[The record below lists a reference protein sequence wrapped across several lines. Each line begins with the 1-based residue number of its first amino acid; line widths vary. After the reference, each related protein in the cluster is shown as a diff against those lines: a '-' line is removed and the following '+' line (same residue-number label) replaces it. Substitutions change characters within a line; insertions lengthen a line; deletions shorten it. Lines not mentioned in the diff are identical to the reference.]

1 MRIRVRLIFLLAGI
15 CSIMA
20 TCRKQPQSSG
30 GGRYSGTIVVNG
42 QTRAYNIV
50 LPPNYNGQQEL
61 SLVIALHGGGG
72 NAEQFENNS
81 RLTEKAN
88 AAGFIVVYP
97 NGSGRIQT
105 WNGGL
110 CCGSAAA
117 ENTDDVKF
125 ISMLIDK
132 LKAEYKIDPKRIYA
146 TGHSNGGIM
155 SYRLAC
161 ELSDKIA
168 AIAPNAS
175 TMEMITPCKPSR
187 AVPILHMHSK
197 LDENVPIE
205 GGYGIGISNAYFY
218 PLDSVFT
225 VWALNNSCN
234 PAPQTTVKD
243 GYTQTKWVGCNSNT
257 VIDYYLTNDG
267 GHAWPGI
274 GVSTMGNPSST
285 AINANDLL
293 WAFFQQ
299 HSLP

>member
-1 MRIRVRLIFLLAGI
+1 MQTCIRFILIAGL
-15 CSIMA
+15 CAVMA
-20 TCRKQPQSSG
+20 ACKKQQQPSDG
-30 GGRYSGTIVVNG
+30 ERYSGSIAVDG
-42 QTRAYNIV
+42 QTRTYNIV
-50 LPPNYNGQQEL
+50 LPPNYKEHQNF
-61 SLVIALHGGGG
+61 SLVIGMHGGVG
-72 NAEQFENNS
+72 NAEQFERNT
-81 RLTEKAN
+81 RLTDKAN

-97 NGSGRIQT
+97 NGSGRLQT

-117 ENTDDVKF
+117 DNVDDVKF
-125 ISMLIDK
+125 ISMLIDELTAK
-132 LKAEYKIDPKRIYA
+132 YKIDPKRVYA

-161 ELSDKIA
+161 ELSHKIA

-175 TMEMITPCKPSR
+175 TMEMITPCNPSR

-197 LDENVPIE
+197 LDENVPYQ
-205 GGYGIGISNAYFY
+205 GGYGVGISNAYFY

-225 VWALNNSCN
+225 VWASNNGCN
-234 PAPQTTVKD
+234 PTPQTIVKE
-243 GYTQTKWVGCNSNT
+243 GYTETKWVDCNSNT

-267 GHAWPGI
+267 SHAWPGATA
-274 GVSTMGNPSST
+274 STTGNPAST
-285 AINANDLL
+285 AIDANDLL